1 MPVITT
7 TNAIAILRKHAA
19 EAGADA
25 VAEVE
30 RLAAEPTRPA
40 HPTPR
45 KIRAARAGRRRAERT
60 AHRREKHFG
69 RGPVRAM
76 DRNAKVRIRFWLER
90 LKRPTERGRHYGEIT
105 GKAYDVAIALL
116 WTFHNAR
123 SGLCF
128 PSYAKIAAAAG
139 CAEKYVAEL
148 IHMLERAGV
157 LTWVNRL
164 RREPA
169 APGSDRRTQ
178 VVRTSN
184 GYKFNDP
191 PSLSSKSELRTG
203 TALRFSTE
211 ELLPRQEVSTDGE
224 TVSLGG
230 RTTTSATPWGEKA
243 GLGGKAVEPAV
254 RTALKARP
262 TDKVFAGAKPGTSAP
277 ENRG

>member
-1 MPVITT
+1 MSVTPMLA
-7 TNAIAILRKHAA
+7 NAFAILRKHAA

-30 RLAAEPTRPA
+30 RLAAEPANAHRPA
-40 HPTPR
+40 HPVPR

-60 AHRREKHFG
+60 AQRRGKHFG

-90 LKRPTERGRHYGEIT
+90 LKRPTEPGRHYGEIT

-164 RREPA
+164 KREPA
-169 APGSDRRTQ
+169 PPDSNRRTQ

-191 PSLSSKSELRTG
+191 PSLSSKSELQTG
-203 TALRFSTE
+203 TALRLKNE
-211 ELLPRQEVSTDGE
+211 ELLPRQEVPTDSK
-224 TVSLGG
+224 TVSQDGSERRLVGG
-230 RTTTSATPWGEKA
+230 ASYP
-243 GLGGKAVEPAV
+243 
-254 RTALKARP
+254 
-262 TDKVFAGAKPGTSAP
+262 
-277 ENRG
+277 